1 MVLTAFVKL
10 EKLTKRLEM
19 IFIVYYVS
27 SAASVGRVKAG

>member
-19 IFIVYYVS
+19 IFIVYVS
-27 SAASVGRVKAG
+27 TYPLLLL